1 MTSLTA
7 SSRSRPLKKWKPAIS
22 LSDCS
27 TPSACG
33 LPDNVTPYV
42 ADPIYLN
49 GRFLPLAEA
58 GISPLDRGFLYGDGV
73 YEVIPVYSR
82 KAFRIDE
89 HLKRLQ
95 ATLDGIKMANP
106 LPAADWKAVILRLIE
121 AAPWDDQSIYLQV
134 TRGADD
140 KRDHAF
146 PPASVPSTAFAFASP
161 LVTTPAEV
169 RAKGVGAITVPD
181 LRWSRCDLKVVSLLA
196 NVLARQQAVE
206 VGCAEALLIRD
217 GYVKEGAASN
227 IFIVKDGVLL
237 APPKTHLM
245 LPGITYDVILE
256 LAEQHQQP
264 LVVRELSEAELRGAD
279 EVWMTS
285 STKEVLPIV
294 TLDGQPVGSGTPGPL
309 AAQMW
314 QDYQDFKNSV
324 MRQG

>member
-1 MTSLTA
+1 M
-7 SSRSRPLKKWKPAIS
+7 
-22 LSDCS
+22 
-27 TPSACG
+27 
-33 LPDNVTPYV
+33 TPYV
-42 ADPIYLN
+42 ADPVYLN

-73 YEVIPVYSR
+73 YELIPVYSR
-82 KAFRIDE
+82 RAFRIDE
-89 HLKRLQ
+89 HVKRLQ
-95 ATLDGIKMANP
+95 ATLDGIKLANP
-106 LPAADWKAVILRLIE
+106 LTADGWKEVIAKLIE

-169 RAKGVGAITVPD
+169 RAKGVAAITVPD
-181 LRWSRCDLKVVSLLA
+181 LRWSRCDLKVISLLA

-206 VGCAEALLIRD
+206 QGCAEALLIRD
-217 GYVKEGAASN
+217 GLMKEGAASN
-227 IFIVKDGVLL
+227 IFIVKDRVLL

-256 LAEQHQQP
+256 LAATHRQP
-264 LVVRELSEAELRGAD
+264 LVIREITETELRSAD

-285 STKEVLPIV
+285 STKEILAI
-294 TLDGQPVGSGTPGPL
+294 TMLDGEPVGTGKPGPL
-309 AAQMW
+309 AGQMW
-314 QDYQDFKNSV
+314 QWYQDFKNTV
-324 MRQG
+324 MRKG

>member
-1 MTSLTA
+1 M
-7 SSRSRPLKKWKPAIS
+7 
-22 LSDCS
+22 
-27 TPSACG
+27 
-33 LPDNVTPYV
+33 TPYV
-42 ADPIYLN
+42 ADPVYLN

-82 KAFRIDE
+82 RTFRIDE

-95 ATLDGIKMANP
+95 ATLDGIHLTNP
-106 LPAADWKAVILRLIE
+106 LATEAWKAVIFKLVE
-121 AAPWDDQSIYLQV
+121 SAPWEDQSIYLQV

-146 PPASVPSTAFAFASP
+146 PPTSVTPTAFAFASP
-161 LVTTPAEV
+161 LVTTSADI
-169 RAKGVGAITVPD
+169 RAKGVAAITVPD

-206 VGCAEALLIRD
+206 QGCAEALLIRD
-217 GYVKEGAASN
+217 GLMKEGAASN
-227 IFIVKDGVLL
+227 IFIVKDGVLI

-256 LAEQHQQP
+256 LAETHRQAHE
-264 LVVRELSEAELRGAD
+264 VREISEAELRAAD

-285 STKEVLPIV
+285 STKEILAI
-294 TLDGQPVGSGTPGPL
+294 TRLDGRPVGTGQPGPYGE
-309 AAQMW
+309 QMW
-314 QDYQDFKNSV
+314 QWYQDFKNTV
-324 MRQG
+324 MRKG